1 MKVKENTN
9 MKYRYRLGHNVYET
23 HQTTAATI
31 LLLPTFIA
39 LFFLYIYPALHVFY
53 LGFTQTNTIT
63 GISKWTGLDNYRFLF
78 KNEIFLKSVA
88 NTFIFTFVK
97 LILEVS
103 ISLMLA
109 VFLDMNIP
117 MRKPLRICYFL
128 PVIVPVVASSII
140 FMWLYDPQIGPVNQL
155 LRFLHLPTSNF
166 IYDTKTALFSIII
179 FAVWRAIGY
188 DIIVFISALQ
198 GINQNAVEA
207 AKIDGAD
214 ERQILFRI
222 KLPLLKPVIT
232 FVVMMGLIGCFQ
244 SFTEVDIMTDGGPE
258 YSTILMVNYI
268 YKQAF
273 GNSKM
278 GRGAAASVVLFII
291 ILVFTIIQK
300 RLNSKREGNDEY

>member
-1 MKVKENTN
+1 
-9 MKYRYRLGHNVYET
+9 MKYRYKLGHNVYET
-23 HQTTAATI
+23 HQTTAAAI
-31 LLLPTFIA
+31 LLLPTFVA
-39 LFFLYIYPALHVFY
+39 LFFLYIYPALQVFW

-63 GISKWTGLDNYRFLF
+63 GISKWIGLDNYRFLF

-97 LILEVS
+97 LFLEVS

-117 MRKPLRICYFL
+117 MRKYLRVCYFL

-140 FMWLYDPQIGPVNQL
+140 FMWLYDPQIGPLNQL
-155 LRFLHLPTSNF
+155 LKFLHLPTSNF
-166 IYDTKTALFSIII
+166 IYGTDSALFSIII

-198 GINQNAVEA
+198 GINQNAIEA
-207 AKIDGAD
+207 AKIDGAS
-214 ERQILFRI
+214 ESQILFRI
-222 KLPLLKPVIT
+222 KLPLLRPVIA

-258 YSTILMVNYI
+258 HSTILMVNYI

-278 GRGAAASVVLFII
+278 GRGAAASVVLFVI
-291 ILVFTIIQK
+291 ILAFTIIQK
-300 RLNSKREGNDEY
+300 RLNAKKEEGNEY

>member
-1 MKVKENTN
+1 
-9 MKYRYRLGHNVYET
+9 MKYRYRLGRNVYET
-23 HQTTAATI
+23 HQTTTAAI
-31 LLLPTFIA
+31 LLLPTFVA
-39 LFFLYIYPALHVFY
+39 LFFLYIYPALQVFW

-63 GISKWTGLDNYRFLF
+63 GISKWIGLDNYRFLF

-97 LILEVS
+97 LILEVA

-117 MRKPLRICYFL
+117 MRKYLRVCYFL

-140 FMWLYDPQIGPVNQL
+140 FMWLYDPQIGPLNQL
-155 LRFLHLPTSNF
+155 LKFLHLPTSNF
-166 IYDTKTALFSIII
+166 IYDTNSALFSIII

-198 GINQNAVEA
+198 GINQNAIEA
-207 AKIDGAD
+207 AKIDGAS
-214 ERQILFRI
+214 ESQILFRI
-222 KLPLLKPVIT
+222 KLPLLRPVIA

-278 GRGAAASVVLFII
+278 GRGAAASVVLFVI
-291 ILVFTIIQK
+291 ILAFTIIQK
-300 RLNSKREGNDEY
+300 RLAAKKEEGDEY

>member
-1 MKVKENTN
+1 
-9 MKYRYRLGHNVYET
+9 MKYRYRLGRNVYET
-23 HQTTAATI
+23 HQTTTAAI
-31 LLLPTFIA
+31 LLLPTFVA
-39 LFFLYIYPALHVFY
+39 LFFLYIYPALQVFW

-63 GISKWTGLDNYRFLF
+63 GISKWIGLDNYRFLF

-97 LILEVS
+97 LILEVT

-117 MRKPLRICYFL
+117 MRKYLRVCYFL

-140 FMWLYDPQIGPVNQL
+140 FMWLYDPQIGPLNQL
-155 LRFLHLPTSNF
+155 LKFLHLPTSNF
-166 IYDTKTALFSIII
+166 IYDTNSALFSIII

-198 GINQNAVEA
+198 GINQNAIEA
-207 AKIDGAD
+207 AKIDGAS
-214 ERQILFRI
+214 ESQILFRI
-222 KLPLLKPVIT
+222 KLPLLRPVIA

-278 GRGAAASVVLFII
+278 GRGAAASVVLFVI
-291 ILVFTIIQK
+291 ILAFTIIQK
-300 RLNSKREGNDEY
+300 RLAAKKEEGDEY

>member
-1 MKVKENTN
+1 
-9 MKYRYRLGHNVYET
+9 MKYRYRLGRNVYET
-23 HQTTAATI
+23 HQTTTATI
-31 LLLPTFIA
+31 LLLPTFVA
-39 LFFLYIYPALHVFY
+39 LFFLYIYPALQVFW

-63 GISKWTGLDNYRFLF
+63 GISKWIGLDNYRFLF

-97 LILEVS
+97 LILEVA

-117 MRKPLRICYFL
+117 MRKYLRVCYFL

-140 FMWLYDPQIGPVNQL
+140 FMWLYDPQIGPLNQL
-155 LRFLHLPTSNF
+155 LKFLHLPTSNF
-166 IYDTKTALFSIII
+166 IYDTNSALFSIII

-198 GINQNAVEA
+198 GINQNAIEA
-207 AKIDGAD
+207 AKIDGAS
-214 ERQILFRI
+214 ESQILFRI
-222 KLPLLKPVIT
+222 KLPLLRPVIA

-278 GRGAAASVVLFII
+278 GRGAAASVVLFVI
-291 ILVFTIIQK
+291 ILAFTIIQK
-300 RLNSKREGNDEY
+300 RLAAKKEEGDEY